1 MPSAHTRTRRLWRS
15 VRMSRGQPTMP
26 WSDGLCQ
33 GQRYPSHRE
42 GGWIVIAVWLT
53 LNSSADGVGLLEG
66 PWPPSTPS
74 KLAPGRLRHVQVRRT
89 IADGDAACLEQL
101 LRRRS
106 RVNSVY
112 LAAPALDGLR
122 PCFLRGG
129 SPGGDALTVVDV
141 HEPSEQRSSVR
152 PVGPSLRAVAPRE
165 SLMVTH
171 RIMVHR
177 PSSARSC
184 AFSATSPFM
193 ASRAFA
199 FRSFSRAMC
208 SSGVSSR
215 SDPGV
220 SRGRSRACPDVGV
233 VILVE

>member
-1 MPSAHTRTRRLWRS
+1 LRDLATLDSLELATWPDLR
-15 VRMSRGQPTMP
+15 V
-26 WSDGLCQ
+26 Q
-33 GQRYPSHRE
+33 G
-42 GGWIVIAVWLT
+42 
-53 LNSSADGVGLLEG
+53 
-66 PWPPSTPS
+66 
-74 KLAPGRLRHVQVRRT
+74 RRT
-89 IADGDAACLEQL
+89 IADGDAAYLEQL

-152 PVGPSLRAVAPRE
+152 PVRPSLRAVAPRE

>member
-1 MPSAHTRTRRLWRS
+1 MPSAHNRTRRLFRS

-33 GQRYPSHRE
+33 GQWYPSHRE

-66 PWPPSTPS
+66 LGHPRLSRS
-74 KLAPGRLRHVQVRRT
+74 CAPGQTYTSGTKSHRRRE
-89 IADGDAACLEQL
+89 AAHLEKL

-106 RVNSVY
+106 RVNSMNR
-112 LAAPALDGLR
+112 AAPALDDLGS
-122 PCFLRGG
+122 CFLRGG
-129 SPGGDALTVVDV
+129 SPGRDALAVVDV

-152 PVGPSLRAVAPRE
+152 PVGPPLRAIAHRE

-220 SRGRSRACPDVGV
+220 SRGTSRACPDIGV